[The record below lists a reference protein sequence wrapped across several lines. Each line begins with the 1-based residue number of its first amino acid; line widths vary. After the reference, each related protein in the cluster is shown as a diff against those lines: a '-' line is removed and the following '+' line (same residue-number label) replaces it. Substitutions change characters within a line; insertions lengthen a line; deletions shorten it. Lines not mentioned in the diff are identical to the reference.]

1 MSSTI
6 KMSKL
11 NMTFETSPNLHYNDE
26 YHVQL
31 LKQPKL
37 YLQFYLT
44 SKCKNT
50 INKNIV

>member
-6 KMSKL
+6 KMSQL
-11 NMTFETSPNLHYNDE
+11 NMTFETLASIHYNDE

-50 INKNIV
+50 IHKNIV